1 MLKYDLPFP
10 DVTGRMMIT
19 SLFLRRGD
27 VFAFKSKDHR
37 TGIIVMEFSNMM
49 MVAVN
54 LYGEEGRLWVSDLL
68 PESILLYEASDGRK
82 TDDQA
87 VVLGTFQGLLKKH
100 KS

>member
-1 MLKYDLPFP
+1 
-10 DVTGRMMIT
+10 MIT

-27 VFAFKSKDHR
+27 VVAFKSRDHR

-54 LYGEEGRLWVSDLL
+54 LYGEEGRLWVSDPL

>member
-27 VFAFKSKDHR
+27 VFAFKSRDHR

-68 PESILLYEASDGRK
+68 PESILLYEASEEEKLWGYRFFFG
-82 TDDQA
+82 
-87 VVLGTFQGLLKKH
+87 V
-100 KS
+100 

>member
-1 MLKYDLPFP
+1 MLKYNLPFP

-19 SLFLRRGD
+19 PFFLRRGD
-27 VFAFKSKDHR
+27 VVAFKSRDHR